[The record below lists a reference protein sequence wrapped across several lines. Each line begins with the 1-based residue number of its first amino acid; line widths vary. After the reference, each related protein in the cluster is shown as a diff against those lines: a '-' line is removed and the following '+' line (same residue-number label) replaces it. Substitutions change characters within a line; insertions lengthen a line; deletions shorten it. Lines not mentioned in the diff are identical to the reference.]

1 MILITGASKGIGRYL
16 YDSYSNMGR
25 ERVVGTFNQSRTDND
40 DPNMFHLDVTDYS
53 QVSSLVESLITGE
66 DEVTLIN
73 CAGITYSAFAHKS
86 DIDSWKRVVE
96 VNLFGTFNL
105 IRAVLPSMRAK
116 KYGRIINMSSVVA
129 VKPTPGVS
137 SYAASKAALWG
148 LTRSIAV
155 ENAILGIT
163 VNCLNLGYTELGMI
177 EQVPTEF
184 KEKIMTGIPVGTLCP
199 KEDILQAVD
208 FLRETSYITGQNIDL
223 NGGLT

>member
-16 YDSYSNMGR
+16 YDSYLSMGQ
-25 ERVVGTFNQSRTDND
+25 ERVVGTFNQSRTESI
-40 DPNMFHLDVTDYS
+40 DPNIFQLDVTDYS
-53 QVSSLVESLITGE
+53 QVSSFVESLITSE
-66 DEVTLIN
+66 DDVTLIN

-86 DIDSWKRVVE
+86 DMDSWKRVVE
-96 VNLFGTFNL
+96 VNLFGTFNM
-105 IRAVLPSMRAK
+105 IRAVLPFMRTK
-116 KYGRIINMSSVVA
+116 KFGRIINMSSVVA

-148 LTRSIAV
+148 LTKTIAV
-155 ENAILGIT
+155 ENATLGIT

-184 KEKIMTGIPVGTLCP
+184 KEKIMAGIPVGTLCP